1 MTIVPATRGWHW
13 IMRGVALVG
22 RAPLGWMVVSM
33 TYWLV
38 MVLVSRLPYL
48 GLLVALLITPA
59 LAVSFMAIC
68 RGLDRGGRGA
78 DLTLVADGFRRNL
91 TALVTLGGVYL
102 AVTLAIFAASGIADG
117 GALARLTLSGR
128 GRAGAEGGFAGAV
141 ALALALSIPVQLA
154 FWFAPVLAA
163 WHGMPAAKALFFSF
177 FAAMR
182 NWRAF
187 LVYAVAGVAALG
199 ILMAVIFNVQR
210 AQAGPQIVPTLV
222 FLLLVAFIPV
232 YYASAYASYRD
243 IFPESAGEGTPANSE
258 NT

>member
-1 MTIVPATRGWHW
+1 MTIVPAAHGWQWITRGL
-13 IMRGVALVG
+13 ALVG

-38 MVLVSRLPYL
+38 MGVVSRLPYV
-48 GLLVALLITPA
+48 GLLVASLVTPA

-68 RGLDRGGRGA
+68 RQLDRGRGLELA
-78 DLTLVADGFRRNL
+78 LVAEGFKRNL
-91 TALVTLGGVYL
+91 AALVTLGGVYL
-102 AVTLAIFAASGIADG
+102 AVTLAIFAASAVADG
-117 GALARLTLSGR
+117 GALARWTFSGR
-128 GRAGAEGGFAGAV
+128 GPAAAEGGLAAAV
-141 ALALALSIPVQLA
+141 ALAIALWVPVQLA

-163 WHGMPAAKALFFSF
+163 WHGMPAPKALFFSF
-177 FAAMR
+177 FAAAR

-187 LVYAVAGVAALG
+187 LVYGLAGTAALG
-199 ILMAVIFNVQR
+199 IVTAIIFNVQR
-210 AQAGPQIVPTLV
+210 APAGPQIVPTFV

-243 IFPESAGEGTPANSE
+243 VFPETSGEPAPNSE